1 MHSRRT
7 GLLALSALALSLTL
21 AACGDDGETTTVTET
36 TGTGTEATETSEST
50 ETTATTS
57 GGPSGQLTS
66 SGVGEVKRG
75 TTTDQAQ
82 ELFGEP
88 AKTQKGPGCELAPD
102 SQGALAWT
110 YQLGDGR
117 LILVF
122 DAASGEL
129 GSYRNTGSSMETTLG
144 DKVGD
149 PFSSLQAN
157 WGNSLD
163 PLDLGVGSTAKAGIW
178 LVKDGPEN
186 ELLFDI
192 RGGRINSISGG
203 HIEICE

>member
-1 MHSRRT
+1 MRRICLIA
-7 GLLALSALALSLTL
+7 LLALGLPLTL
-21 AACGDDGETTTVTET
+21 AACGDDGTTTVTET
-36 TGTGTEATETSEST
+36 TGTSTEATDTNEVT
-50 ETTATTS
+50 ETTATTA
-57 GGPSGQLTS
+57 GAGPSGQLTS

-75 TTTDQAQ
+75 TTTDQAE

-88 AKTQKGPGCELAPD
+88 DKTQKGPGCELAPD

-110 YQLGDGR
+110 YDLGDGQ
-117 LILVF
+117 LILDF

-129 GSYRNTGSSMETTLG
+129 GSYRNTSTSLETTLG

-149 PFSSLQAN
+149 PFSSVQDN
-157 WGNSLD
+157 WGNSLQ
-163 PLDLGVGSTAKAGIW
+163 PLDLGIGATPKAGIW
-178 LVKDGPEN
+178 IVKDGDD

-192 RGGRINSISGG
+192 RGGKIAAISGG